1 MNKKSLIFGIL
12 AGGQLEPQPRYYLL
26 QNPAMSFEKIL
37 SLNQVKQVLF

>member
-12 AGGQLEPQPRYYLL
+12 AGGAIEPYRYYLL